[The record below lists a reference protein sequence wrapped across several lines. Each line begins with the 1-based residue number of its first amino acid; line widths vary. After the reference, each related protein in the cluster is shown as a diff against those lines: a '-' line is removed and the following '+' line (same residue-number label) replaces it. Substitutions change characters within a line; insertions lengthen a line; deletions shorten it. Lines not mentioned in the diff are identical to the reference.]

1 MNCRVKHEYH
11 PRTVIY
17 RRLCLARHF
26 SAGFVMLPSVR
37 GFNPMHSPVVSTPG
51 HKKGTASEDSVP
63 FLSFV
68 YLKLSLTLGSEVL
81 EIGCLCLCS
90 LQLFAKFLQVILQGE
105 QEALS
110 VVRRQDDTALN
121 FCLRSTRNYTDKI

>member
-1 MNCRVKHEYH
+1 MTINCGLNIMNCRVKHEYH

-51 HKKGTASEDSVP
+51 QNKNRHGFIEPVP
-63 FLSFV
+63 VFL
-68 YLKLSLTLGSEVL
+68 
-81 EIGCLCLCS
+81 
-90 LQLFAKFLQVILQGE
+90 
-105 QEALS
+105 
-110 VVRRQDDTALN
+110 
-121 FCLRSTRNYTDKI
+121 FCLP